1 MRAAMDGNLGLL
13 KGTLLSFSSS
23 PMPAYFSQ
31 FGFSRSQTVLD
42 GIVKSLPKGN
52 GDLSAIF
59 SFNTDGAN
67 VLHIAAYNAHLKVCK
82 YLVEELGG
90 DVNAPAY
97 GALALG
103 STPFM
108 MSAQSG
114 DFPTFE
120 YFLHRG
126 GDLMKADDKG
136 RTVLHHAAGSGSC
149 KITEF
154 LLSKGVPVDLDCGRG
169 TPLYM
174 AATNEQD
181 KTLKI
186 LLDHHANPNIIISG
200 IGAPLLSAIIY
211 RSFKCVKLLI
221 MAGADVNGKG
231 SMVTPLVFATMQ
243 GGYTNFIQLLL
254 MAGAD
259 PNIPDDMG
267 RLPIEYAASRGCV
280 VEVAMLLPVTTPIP
294 NAPDWS
300 IEGVFSFAKIEDK
313 KPIEQRHIER
323 RNALFKSQADMAF
336 RQKEYKMA
344 SQFHDL
350 AIDIGESAMLYA
362 NSSLCKLLMGDGD
375 CALSDALGC
384 RMLRPK
390 WAEACFRQAAAHM
403 VLKEYKQAC
412 DALED
417 AQKMDPGNAEIEI
430 ELRKARELMKN
441 PPGDGVEQ

>member
-13 KGTLLSFSSS
+13 KGI
-23 PMPAYFSQ
+23 A
-31 FGFSRSQTVLD
+31 
-42 GIVKSLPKGN
+42 KSLAKGN

-67 VLHIAAYNAHLKVCK
+67 VLHIAAYNGHLKVCK

-120 YFLHRG
+120 YFLDRG

-181 KTLKI
+181 KTVKI
-186 LLDHHANPNIIISG
+186 LLDHHAN
-200 IGAPLLSAIIY
+200 
-211 RSFKCVKLLI
+211 
-221 MAGADVNGKG
+221 AGADVNGKG

-259 PNIPDDMG
+259 PNIPDD
-267 RLPIEYAASRGCV
+267 
-280 VEVAMLLPVTTPIP
+280 
-294 NAPDWS
+294 
-300 IEGVFSFAKIEDK
+300 
-313 KPIEQRHIER
+313 EQRHIER

-344 SQFHDL
+344 SQFYDL

-390 WAEACFRQAAAHM
+390 WAKACFRQAAAHM

-430 ELRKARELMKN
+430 ELR
-441 PPGDGVEQ
+441 